1 MHKMISVRTA
11 HPTPVAISLSRRV
24 TRGRP
29 GRAHHSGLENT
40 P

>member
-24 TRGRP
+24 TRGHL
-29 GRAHHSGLENT
+29 GCAHHIHAERR